1 VAMPEMTQRFEGMHV
16 RVVVRDSLAEGLF
29 QSLRDRAITQP
40 HSESWLIVGRGD
52 VLAAPHLETA
62 FASEEA

>member
-1 VAMPEMTQRFEGMHV
+1 MHV